1 LADAK
6 EELKNRLQA
15 NKGDNPCA
23 KLFGG
28 LKNALKKLDES
39 NIVFR
44 SMGGPISL
52 NGRTLA
58 SQILRDAVTNGKNIT
73 INSDGRFKANNGEL
87 PVTGWPGLRA
97 TNLNYYGLSDIA
109 SAAFI
114 LAHELGH
121 RTGKLED
128 DSIKAKD
135 PEAATDRNVLR
146 IFESCFKN

>member
-1 LADAK
+1 MKSIIVLASLLMIMSLAFTQDA
-6 EELKNRLQA
+6 
-15 NKGDNPCA
+15 P
-23 KLFGG
+23 
-28 LKNALKKLDES
+28 
-39 NIVFR
+39 
-44 SMGGPISL
+44 
-52 NGRTLA
+52 A

-73 INSDGRFKANNGEL
+73 ISSDGRFMANNGEL